1 MKHYFIDIFLLLTY
15 SHCLPAVLVMLNNPR
30 FCINIHSVHIY
41 HLYWILDTSCGH
53 FPTSI
58 LWYVCLCWLPKWFF
72 IRVEFRGW
80 CFRRCAGGGGAA
92 AAFSVVPE
100 TASNCSISDYI
111 RRMQAR
117 NIITSAWKS
126 SIRRFVITEK
136 APTRAFSWLKAPTS
150 AFTFKTLLRHYAKR
164 VLTPR

>member
-58 LWYVCLCWLPKWFF
+58 LRYFCLCWLPKWFF

-117 NIITSAWKS
+117 HIVTSPKTIDNISKLLLLPSCGWRGLELIVSTWRCLLS
-126 SIRRFVITEK
+126 
-136 APTRAFSWLKAPTS
+136 TR
-150 AFTFKTLLRHYAKR
+150 
-164 VLTPR
+164 